1 MSNVIDMRTERER
14 RKLERQFNPTP
25 LRDTFEVAVALVAV
39 LGALY
44 IGIGFWLLGP
54 SEFKAIIAEWM

>member
-14 RKLERQFNPTP
+14 RRLERQFNPSP
-25 LRDTFEVAVALVAV
+25 LRDTFEVAAAFMAV

-44 IGIGFWLLGP
+44 IGSWLLGP